1 MYFSGTGEEEMKM
14 ICPKCG
20 IENESENKFCKNCG
34 AQLEIDED
42 ILKKDE
48 DSIENEDISAS
59 NNSSENIH
67 TESNKTFNKF
77 NVIRKLNKFSLKQK
91 LLFGSSLLIVIGIII
106 VIVIVSIVKVP
117 SVEDARFSS
126 INNADY
132 YLAFGANGNFWDSD
146 GYTGTYIQEEDRIYL
161 NTEDD
166 DEDDSTSSE
175 FQYVENKYLLQV
187 PFQDCAL
194 EKKGSQLRGTLK
206 YYYEEDD
213 GDRDVETYI
222 FNEDGTGSY
231 SPVYGDDSSFEYTI
245 DGNLIS
251 MEASIGI
258 VGHWE
263 LESGI
268 IDSETILAE
277 DLGDSDTDW
286 EDTSIT
292 FNSDGS
298 VSFYIGD
305 TYGSSEDM
313 SWREEN
319 SSYAVYE
326 NGYPDSAL
334 VFTLEKDV
342 LKLKTD
348 TVILNFIRDFDNDDF
363 TPHSIYFDGETA
375 WARVFERE

>member
-1 MYFSGTGEEEMKM
+1 M
-14 ICPKCG
+14 C